1 FELAARE
8 LPDYL
13 PLVLEFLAERP
24 LPEALEMLGEA
35 MPVLTLLGARLR
47 ERKSR
52 YAAVFEALEGIG
64 GAPEE
69 AEALKR
75 QAATEGPD
83 EALVDMD
90 KIWQEE
96 PVSFAAES
104 ALKSRDR
111 GGGAEEHPVR
121 WDIGLERRASRAAR
135 DAPPAHAEVRT
146 ASAGT
151 QRRSPQAEDKN

>member
-1 FELAARE
+1 
-8 LPDYL
+8 
-13 PLVLEFLAERP
+13 
-24 LPEALEMLGEA
+24 
-35 MPVLTLLGARLR
+35 
-47 ERKSR
+47 
-52 YAAVFEALEGIG
+52 
-64 GAPEE
+64 
-69 AEALKR
+69 
-75 QAATEGPD
+75 PD

-104 ALKSRDR
+104 ALKNRDR

-135 DAPPAHAEVRT
+135 APPPAHPQVHT

-151 QRRSPQAEDKN
+151 QRRRPTGEDKHWEGRACTSTNSFSVSGRIWPARYSSSAASCVTSAASTRGGRCRARCCTTRARIASAICSFTSAFCRCSSGT